1 MEEIVEYT
9 KTFDPVKYEINWE
22 EVKTLDDIKDILNSL
37 EVVFTIPAEI
47 APPKQKLLHDKGLL
61 KEKE

>member
-1 MEEIVEYT
+1 MEEVIEYT

-22 EVKTLDDIKDILNSL
+22 EVKTLDDIKDIFNSL

-61 KEKE
+61 REVK